1 MANNHGETP
10 SDEFLEQILG
20 FPAYA
25 GGAEPNLAGNDVVL
39 AAMMLQLGSGC
50 SFMQAAG
57 MTIDHLVD
65 CFRYGEFGVILDA
78 DSVVGR
84 IGLTSLSLSLSDFY
98 SVNRN
103 YSTRLVLHIRDSRG
117 RVTGAA
123 ATALDLLKDREV
135 DAIIGP
141 QKSVQANFVIGL
153 GDAANVPIISFSATS
168 PSLHTQSSYFVQTA
182 LNDAAQVD
190 AIAAIVKYFRWSQ
203 VVFVYEDSDYGNG
216 IIPYLSNAFQ
226 EVNAR
231 VSYRSVIPVSATDD
245 FILKELY
252 KMKTMQTRVFVVHC
266 SSSLASKL
274 FVQANEAEM
283 MSEGYAWIV
292 TSGLMDLFYS
302 FDSNVV
308 ESMQGVL
315 GVKPLVPRSR
325 RLRSATARWKK
336 LFLQDNPGISRAEM
350 NLFGLW
356 AYDTLWALAMAA
368 EKVGFKEPS
377 SLQNTSVLNSTDLFV
392 TETSQTGPKLLGA
405 ISETTFKGLSGDFH
419 LVKGQREPSSFQIL
433 NVVGNKAREVGIWT
447 PSTRSLHARNENET
461 SKNLTSITW
470 PGESTNVPKGWEV
483 PVSGKK
489 LRIGVP
495 ATPVYKE
502 FVNVQTDPQTNT
514 TTFSG
519 YIIDLF
525 ESVMAELPYAVRYE
539 YVAFEATGS
548 GSYDN
553 LTFQVSQGNYDAAV
567 GDITI
572 TEHRSQFVDFTLPI
586 EEGGVSRTQKIKYEN
601 PNDKLIF
608 LEPLTKKLWLTAIA
622 LFIFTGVALWILEH
636 RVNKAFRGPRSE
648 HVGLIFYIPFMSL
661 VFANRERIVSNL
673 ARLVLVIWIFV
684 VLILSSTY
692 TASLS
697 ARLTAWQLQ
706 QADTNINVLI
716 RNGDYVGCRK
726 GSFIVNYLQSLGF
739 EESKI
744 RIYDSLD
751 DFDVALDKGSAKGG
765 ITAFFSRTP
774 HTDLFLSKYCNKY
787 MKVGIP
793 YSTQGFAYVFPK
805 GSPLVA
811 DVSRAIIKLTDNHRK
826 SAIKERWI
834 RNSACSEDE
843 PLASNAKWKSI
854 DLKSFKI
861 LFGITAGITATCLV
875 VFLVSYLY
883 QNRDFIH
890 RISNSGATTWSKIRA
905 ICKHFDQRDP
915 KSFRCS
921 RDKEDDGNSSPDL
934 NVYPSHHRS
943 TVVPISSEEM
953 PTENVAANQSR

>member
-57 MTIDHLVD
+57 MTIDHLSP
-65 CFRYGEFGVILDA
+65 YMYA
-78 DSVVGR
+78 
-84 IGLTSLSLSLSDFY
+84 
-98 SVNRN
+98 
-103 YSTRLVLHIRDSRG
+103 
-117 RVTGAA
+117 
-123 ATALDLLKDREV
+123 ALDLLKDREV

-153 GDAANVPIISFSATS
+153 GDSAKVPIISFSATS

-182 LNDAAQVD
+182 LNDAAQVN
-190 AIAAIVKYFRWSQ
+190 AIAAIVKYFGWSQ

-231 VSYRSVIPVSATDD
+231 VSYRSVIRISATDD

-302 FDSNVV
+302 FNSNVV

-356 AYDTLWALAMAA
+356 AYDTFWALAMAA

-447 PSTRSLHARNENET
+447 PSTRSLRARNENET

-648 HVGLIFYIPFMSL
+648 HVF
-661 VFANRERIVSNL
+661 
-673 ARLVLVIWIFV
+673 
-684 VLILSSTY
+684 
-692 TASLS
+692 
-697 ARLTAWQLQ
+697 
-706 QADTNINVLI
+706 
-716 RNGDYVGCRK
+716 
-726 GSFIVNYLQSLGF
+726 
-739 EESKI
+739 
-744 RIYDSLD
+744 
-751 DFDVALDKGSAKGG
+751 
-765 ITAFFSRTP
+765 
-774 HTDLFLSKYCNKY
+774 H
-787 MKVGIP
+787 
-793 YSTQGFAYVFPK
+793 K

-875 VFLVSYLY
+875 VFLVAYLY

-921 RDKEDDGNSSPDL
+921 RDKEDDGNASPDL